1 MMIYRFILTLFLF
14 LFISCNNNED
24 LNNWENAQNLYNN
37 QDFNNCLVAL
47 HHIVN
52 SSDNEDYITKSLFLI
67 SEIYLN
73 EFKNYDITIEFLNKI
88 LWDYPDSELAKRS
101 LFTKAYI
108 NSNYIQSY
116 TIAQELY
123 NQFLSK
129 YPEDDLVPSVKYEL
143 DELNKHSDTIQKLL
157 NK

>member
-1 MMIYRFILTLFLF
+1 MKFRFIFFLII
-14 LFISCNNNED
+14 LFIFSCDKSKDIDKWNT
-24 LNNWENAQNLYNN
+24 AQNLYNN
-37 QDFNNCLVAL
+37 NDFNNCLVEL
-47 HHIVN
+47 NEIIN
-52 SSDNEDYITKSLFLI
+52 SSSNNELITKSLFLI

-88 LWDYPDSELAKRS
+88 LWDYPSSDLAKRA

-116 TIAQELY
+116 TVAKELY

-129 YPEDDLVPSVKYEL
+129 YPNDDLVPSVKYEL
-143 DELNKHSDTIQKLL
+143 EELDKHNDTIQELL